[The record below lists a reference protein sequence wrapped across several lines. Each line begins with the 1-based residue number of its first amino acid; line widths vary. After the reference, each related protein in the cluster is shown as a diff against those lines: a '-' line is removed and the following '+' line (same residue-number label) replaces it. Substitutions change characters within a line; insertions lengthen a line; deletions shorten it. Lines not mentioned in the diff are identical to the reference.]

1 MTDIGWTGLALS
13 LLLVGVAVGLSLWRR
28 LGLEP
33 SLAWSAARAVGQ
45 LLAVGLVLKVLLEPG
60 VSYWWAWLWV
70 AAMMLFAAW
79 TVRQRAP
86 QVPGVFELGLLAFA
100 ASTVLT
106 LGVLFGFGVFEQHVR
121 TIVPLAGLMLGNS
134 LGATVLVA
142 RRLIDELRDKR
153 DEVEARL
160 ALGQAAPEAAHP
172 YVRSA
177 LRTALIPQIET
188 TKAVGLIVLP
198 GSMTGLILAGV
209 DPIDAVRVQAA
220 VMFLVLGSVATTTTV
235 MAVGIQRRLFTRDHR
250 LVRLESAAPARPTGS
265 SG

>member
-1 MTDIGWTGLALS
+1 VTDIGWTGLALS
-13 LLLVGVAVGLSLWRR
+13 LLLVGVAIGLSLWRR

-33 SLAWSAARAVGQ
+33 SLAWSAARAIAQ
-45 LLAVGLVLKVLLEPG
+45 LLVVGLLLKVLLEPD

-70 AAMMLFAAW
+70 LAMLLIAAW

-86 QVPGVFELGLLAFA
+86 QVPGVFALGLLAFA
-100 ASTVLT
+100 GSGLLT

-142 RRLIDELRDKR
+142 RRLIEEFRDKR

-172 YVRSA
+172 YVRNA

-220 VMFLVLGSVATTTTV
+220 VMFLILGSAATTTTV

-250 LVRLESAAPARPTGS
+250 LARLDPVVSARAAGGTA
-265 SG
+265 